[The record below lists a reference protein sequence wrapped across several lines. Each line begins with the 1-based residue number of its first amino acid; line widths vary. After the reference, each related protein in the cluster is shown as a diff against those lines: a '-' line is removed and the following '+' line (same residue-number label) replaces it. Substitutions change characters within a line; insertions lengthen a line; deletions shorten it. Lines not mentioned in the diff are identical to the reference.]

1 MTEKHIPEILAPA
14 GGPDA
19 FLAALAAGADAVYC
33 GLKNFSARMEADN
46 FSLKEL
52 ARLTEL
58 AHSRGTRVHVAFNTL
73 LKSDEIERAGHVVDN
88 LQRYVRPD
96 ALIVQDPG
104 LLRIARMA
112 GFEGGLHLSTL
123 ANVCTP
129 GALASVRKLGATRAV
144 LPRELNI
151 DEVRQMAAS
160 VPDDLELEVFI
171 HGALCYAVSG
181 RCYWSSFLGG
191 RSGLRGRCVQPCRR
205 EYAQQKH
212 TSRFF
217 SCSDLSLDVL
227 TRPLR
232 TVPEI
237 SSWKIEGRKKGP
249 HYVFYTVK
257 AYQLLRDYG
266 DDPKARKMAEQYLEQ
281 SLGRKSGHYLFL
293 PQRPK
298 LPFDEEQ
305 TGSGLQ
311 LGAIRKDG
319 KKTYFTP
326 RQPLLSGD
334 LLRIGYSDQPW
345 HFLYKVRRPLPKG
358 GRLDMRSPAR
368 PAPKG
373 TPVFLVDR
381 REPELLEM
389 MQKLEQELAALAGPD
404 IRPSSFSPKPV
415 RGMKTQKK
423 KLVPVQAV
431 CFSRQFSSR
440 YGGAWLSLDGKIPLG
455 KVWHWLPPVIWPKEE
470 QKWQE
475 RIAKIQK
482 RGGGF
487 FVVNAPWQME
497 LFGRT
502 PAAVWAGPFCNIANP
517 HALLT
522 LKEMGF
528 AGAIVSP
535 ELNSENI
542 LALPRN
548 SPLPLGVVLAGFWPL
563 ALARIV
569 NPELKQEEPF
579 ISPKKEQSWTVR
591 HDGLTW
597 VYPNWRLDLGEKKRE
612 LANAGYS
619 LFVTLDERI
628 PRGVELRKRPGL
640 WNWDLQLL

>member
-1 MTEKHIPEILAPA
+1 MKEKHTPEILAPA

-58 AHSRGTRVHVAFNTL
+58 AHSRGTRVHVTFNTL
-73 LKSDEIERAGHVVDN
+73 LKPDEAERVGHLVEN
-88 LQRYVRPD
+88 LQRYVHPD
-96 ALIVQDPG
+96 ALIIQDLG
-104 LLRIARMA
+104 VLRIARMA
-112 GFEGGLHLSTL
+112 GFEGGLHFSTL
-123 ANVCTP
+123 ANVCSP
-129 GALASVRKLGATRAV
+129 SALASVHKLGATRAV

-151 DEVRQMAAS
+151 DEVRQMAANT
-160 VPDDLELEVFI
+160 PENLELEVFI

-205 EYAQQKH
+205 QYEQFR
-212 TSRFF
+212 SSCRFF

-227 TRPLR
+227 TRPLC
-232 TVPEI
+232 EI
-237 SSWKIEGRKKGP
+237 SQVSSWKIEGRKKGP

-257 AYQLLRDYG
+257 AYQLLRDHG
-266 DDPKARKMAEQYLEQ
+266 DDPKARKMAEEYLSQ

-298 LPFDEEQ
+298 LPFDQEQ

-311 LGAIRKDG
+311 LGVIRKDG
-319 KKTYFTP
+319 KKTYFMP

-345 HFLYKVRRPLPKG
+345 HFLYKVRRALPRG
-358 GRLDMRSPAR
+358 GRLDMRLPSR

-381 REPELLEM
+381 REPELLAM
-389 MQKLEQELAALAGPD
+389 MQALEQELAAFDGPD
-404 IRPSSFSPKPV
+404 IQPSSFCPKPV
-415 RGMKTQKK
+415 QGMKIQKNK
-423 KLVPVQAV
+423 QVPVQTV
-431 CFSRQFSSR
+431 CFAHHFNSR
-440 YGGAWLSLDGKIPLG
+440 YDGAWLDLDGKFPVG
-455 KVWHWLPPVIWPKEE
+455 KVWHWLPPVIWPREE
-470 QKWQE
+470 KKWQE
-475 RIAKIQK
+475 CIARIQK
-482 RGGGF
+482 RGGGL
-487 FVVNAPWQME
+487 FVLNAPWQIE
-497 LFGRT
+497 LFERV
-502 PAAVWAGPFCNIANP
+502 PAAVWAGPFCNIANA

-528 AGAIVSP
+528 SGAIVSP
-535 ELNSENI
+535 ELSSENM
-542 LALPRN
+542 LALPKM
-548 SPLPLGVVLAGFWPL
+548 SPLPLGIVLAGFWPL

-569 NPELKQEEPF
+569 NPELKQGEPF
-579 ISPKKEQSWTVR
+579 VSPKKEQAWAIQ
-591 HDGLTW
+591 HDNLTW

-619 LFVTLDERI
+619 LFVTLDEKV
-628 PRGVELRKRPGL
+628 PRSVELRKRPGL